1 MSEAFDKAVESVR
14 EKVEGSSIQGSFKF
28 EVADEGVILIRD
40 GAVSTEDG
48 DADVTIKAD
57 LDTFR
62 DMFDGSLSPAT
73 AFMTGRVE
81 VDGDVSQAMQLS
93 ALVG

>member
-14 EKVEGSSIQGSFKF
+14 ERVEGSSVQGSYKF
-28 EVADEGVILIRD
+28 VIADEGVILIQD
-40 GAVSTEDG
+40 GAVTTEDG
-48 DADVTIKAD
+48 EAEVTVKAD

-62 DMFDGSLSPAT
+62 EMFDGSLSPAT

-81 VDGDVSQAMQLS
+81 VEGDISQAMQLS
-93 ALVG
+93 SLVG

>member
-14 EKVEGSSIQGSFKF
+14 ERVQGSDVQGSYRFVI
-28 EVADEGVILIRD
+28 EDEGVIMIRD

-48 DADVTIKAD
+48 EADVTVKAD

-62 DMFDGSLSPAT
+62 EMFDGSLSPAS
-73 AFMTGRVE
+73 AFMTGRVDVE
-81 VDGDVSQAMQLS
+81 GDMSQAMQLS